1 MGMRINKVNKFFGN
15 NHAVKNV
22 SFEVN
27 KPQMIGIIGRS
38 GAGKSTLLRIIN
50 RLTDATDGEV
60 EIDGQNI
67 LQLKSKEKRSWQRNC
82 AMIFQQFNLVPRL
95 DVLTNVILGR
105 LNYQGSFR
113 ASLKMF
119 SRDERADALILLN
132 TLGMANT
139 ALQRAETLSGGQ
151 QQRVAICRALMQ
163 NPKMIL
169 ADEPIASLDP
179 MNARM
184 VMESLRKIHDEK
196 NLTVISNLHTL
207 DTAKTY
213 CDRIIGMKDGAIVFD
228 DLPEKLSDKLAR
240 EIYGAEADEAFEPQ
254 VTSTEL
260 KTKNQVN
267 EDVKK
272 EFATA

>member
-1 MGMRINKVNKFFGN
+1 MLISNVNKYFGN

-22 SFEVN
+22 SFKVN

-50 RLTDATDGEV
+50 RLTDSTDGKIEV
-60 EIDGQNI
+60 DGQNI
-67 LQLKSKEKRSWQRNC
+67 LELKSKEKRSWQRNC

-105 LNYQGSFR
+105 LNYQSSFR

-132 TLGMANT
+132 NLGMANT

-213 CDRIIGMKDGAIVFD
+213 CDRIIGMKDGAVVFD

>member
-1 MGMRINKVNKFFGN
+1 MLISNVNKYFGN

-50 RLTDATDGEV
+50 RLTDSTDGKIEV
-60 EIDGQNI
+60 DGQNI
-67 LQLKSKEKRSWQRNC
+67 LELKSKEKRSWQRNC

-105 LNYQGSFR
+105 LNYQSSFR

-132 TLGMANT
+132 NLGMANT

>member
-1 MGMRINKVNKFFGN
+1 MRIFNVNKHFGN

-50 RLTDATDGEV
+50 RLTDATDGEIEV
-60 EIDGQNI
+60 DGQNI

-132 TLGMANT
+132 NLGMANT

-267 EDVKK
+267 EDVEK

>member
-1 MGMRINKVNKFFGN
+1 MIIKKVNKFFGD

-50 RLTDATDGEV
+50 RLTDATDGSI
-60 EIDGQNI
+60 EIEGQNI
-67 LQLKSKEKRSWQRNC
+67 LDLKSKEKRSWQRNC

-132 TLGMANT
+132 NLGMANT

-228 DLPEKLSDKLAR
+228 DVPEKLSDKLAR

-260 KTKNQVN
+260 KTK
-267 EDVKK
+267 KK
-272 EFATA
+272 IIGVVEKEVATA

>member
-1 MGMRINKVNKFFGN
+1 MLISNVNKYFGN

-22 SFEVN
+22 SFKVN

-50 RLTDATDGEV
+50 RLTDATDGKIEV
-60 EIDGQNI
+60 DGQNI
-67 LQLKSKEKRSWQRNC
+67 LELKSKEKRSWQRNC

-105 LNYQGSFR
+105 LNYQSSFR

-132 TLGMANT
+132 NLGMANT

-260 KTKNQVN
+260 KTKNN
-267 EDVKK
+267 LKEMLKK

>member
-1 MGMRINKVNKFFGN
+1 
-15 NHAVKNV
+15 
-22 SFEVN
+22 
-27 KPQMIGIIGRS
+27 MIGIIGRS

-50 RLTDATDGEV
+50 RLTDSTDGKIEV
-60 EIDGQNI
+60 DGQNI
-67 LQLKSKEKRSWQRNC
+67 LELKSKEKRSWQRNC

-105 LNYQGSFR
+105 LNYQSSFR

-132 TLGMANT
+132 NLGMANT

-207 DTAKTY
+207 D
-213 CDRIIGMKDGAIVFD
+213 
-228 DLPEKLSDKLAR
+228 LSL
-240 EIYGAEADEAFEPQ
+240 IHISEP
-254 VTSTEL
+254 TRPC
-260 KTKNQVN
+260 
-267 EDVKK
+267 
-272 EFATA
+272 